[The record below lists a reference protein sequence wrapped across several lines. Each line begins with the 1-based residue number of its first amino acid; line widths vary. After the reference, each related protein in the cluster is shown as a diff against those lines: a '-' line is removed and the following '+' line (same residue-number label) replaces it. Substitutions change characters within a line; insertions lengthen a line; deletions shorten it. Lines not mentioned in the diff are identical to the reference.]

1 MIEASGPDGKSGPVL
16 KKRRLGAALVFEEKG
31 IFMKKKI
38 TTWEAACIIT
48 GYGIGG
54 GVLAM
59 PYLAEKN
66 GIIMSMIILAAAFA
80 ASILLHMMIADVVLK
95 CGAGT
100 QVVGVFSRF
109 MFKGKLKKLLTVV
122 FFALMAVILVA
133 NLAAYVAGA
142 AEVIEGL
149 IGISPFVCKLLFYI
163 IAAAVVLFGL
173 KAVAVSEKLMVAIIF
188 GMIAVLGILSLLKHP
203 GSLSVE
209 TGTARDALAY
219 YGMAMLAFA
228 AFFSVP
234 QAVEGL
240 QGDEKEVKKA
250 VILGLGNNFIIMIVV
265 ICCALIGSETV
276 TEVGMVGWSEGIG
289 SAAEIIGGLFTLVA
303 MLTTYWSIS
312 LALSDILREQFP
324 KMSSKICWLIATL
337 PSLIITLLN
346 VGDFL
351 DFLQI
356 AGGAIAIVI
365 ALLFVPCYRIANKEI
380 PRTMLGKCSGT
391 AFQIFVIIAY
401 ILMGIGNI
409 I

>member
-1 MIEASGPDGKSGPVL
+1 
-16 KKRRLGAALVFEEKG
+16 
-31 IFMKKKI
+31 MKKKI

-66 GIIMSMIILAAAFA
+66 GLLMSLIILAIAFL

-95 CGAGT
+95 CEPGT
-100 QVVGVFSRF
+100 QVVGVFSKF
-109 MFKGKLKKLLTVV
+109 MFRGKLKTPLTIV
-122 FFALMAVILVA
+122 FFGLMAVILVA

-142 AEVIEGL
+142 ADVL
-149 IGISPFVCKLLFYI
+149 AGILNINTFVCKIFFYVV
-163 IAAAVVLFGL
+163 AASVVLFGL
-173 KAVAVSEKLMVAIIF
+173 KAVAVSEKIMVTIIF
-188 GMIAVLGILSLLKHP
+188 GMIAVLGIASLIKHPNTLSLHF
-203 GSLSVE
+203 GNVH
-209 TGTARDALAY
+209 DAIVY

-240 QGDEKEVKKA
+240 AGNEKEVKKA
-250 VILGLGNNFIIMIVV
+250 IVLGLGNNFIIMIVV
-265 ICCALIGSETV
+265 IVCALIGSKEV

-289 SAAEIIGGLFTLVA
+289 KWAELVGGIFTLVA

-312 LALSDILREQFP
+312 LALSDILKEQFP
-324 KMSSKICWLIATL
+324 KLSSKICWLVATL
-337 PSLIITLLN
+337 PSIIITLFN
-346 VGDFL
+346 IADFL

-365 ALLFVPCYRIANKEI
+365 ALLFVPCYRIANKEVPKTI
-380 PRTMLGKCSGT
+380 LGNFST
-391 AFQIFVIIAY
+391 TPWQIFVLVAY
-401 ILMGIGNI
+401 VFMGIGNVI
-409 I
+409 

>member
-1 MIEASGPDGKSGPVL
+1 ME
-16 KKRRLGAALVFEEKG
+16 
-31 IFMKKKI
+31 KKI

-66 GIIMSMIILAAAFA
+66 GIIASMIILAVAFA

-95 CGAGT
+95 CEPGT

-109 MFKGKLKKLLTVV
+109 MFRGKWKMPLTIL

-142 AEVIEGL
+142 ADVIEGL
-149 IGISPFVCKLLFYI
+149 VDISPLVCKVLFYI
-163 IAAAVVLFGL
+163 LAAAVVLFGL
-173 KAVAVSEKLMVAIIF
+173 KAVAISEKLMVAVIF
-188 GMIAVLGILSLLKHP
+188 AMIAVLGILSIVKHP
-203 GSLSVE
+203 GTLSVKS
-209 TGTARDALAY
+209 GSVRDTLAY
-219 YGMAMLAFA
+219 YGMAMLAFS

-240 QGDEKEVKKA
+240 AGDEKEVKKA
-250 VILGLGNNFIIMIVV
+250 VILGLGNNFVIIIVV
-265 ICCALIGSETV
+265 IFCALIGSKTV
-276 TEVGMVGWSEGIG
+276 TEVGMLGWSEGIG
-289 SAAEIIGGLFTLVA
+289 SAAQIIGGLFTLVA

-312 LALSDILREQFP
+312 LALSDILKEQFP
-324 KMSSKICWLIATL
+324 KMSSKICWLIATM
-337 PSLIITLLN
+337 PSLIVTLFN

-365 ALLFVPCYRIANKEI
+365 ALLFVPCYRIANKEV
-380 PRTMLGKCSGT
+380 PRTILGKCSGT
-391 AFQIFVIIAY
+391 LFQIFVILAY
-401 ILMGIGNI
+401 IFMGIGNI

>member
-1 MIEASGPDGKSGPVL
+1 M
-16 KKRRLGAALVFEEKG
+16 KKR
-31 IFMKKKI
+31 I

-66 GIIMSMIILAAAFA
+66 GIVVAMVILAVAFI

-95 CGAGT
+95 CGQGT

-109 MFKGKLKKLLTVV
+109 MFRGKLKTALTLV

-142 AEVIEGL
+142 ADVLAGL
-149 IGISPFVCKLLFYI
+149 LPISTLVCKLLFYI
-163 IAAAVVLFGL
+163 VAAAVVLFGL
-173 KAVAVSEKLMVAIIF
+173 KAVAVSEKLMVEIIF
-188 GMIAVLGILSLLKHP
+188 AMIAVLGIISLIKHP
-203 GSLSVE
+203 GSIPVSA
-209 TGTARDALAY
+209 GSGRDALAY

-240 QGDEKEVKKA
+240 GGDEREVKKA
-250 VILGLGNNFIIMIVV
+250 IILGLGNNFIIMTVV
-265 ICCALIGSETV
+265 ICCALIGSKTV
-276 TEVGMVGWSEGIG
+276 TEVGMIGWSEGIG
-289 SAAEIIGGLFTLVA
+289 AGAQIVGGAFTLVA
-303 MLTTYWSIS
+303 MITTYWSIS
-312 LALSDILREQFP
+312 LALSDILKEQFP
-324 KMSSKICWLIATL
+324 KMSSKVCWLIATL
-337 PSLIITLLN
+337 PSLIITLFNL
-346 VGDFL
+346 GDFL

-365 ALLFVPCYRIANKEI
+365 ALLFVPCYRIANREVPETI
-380 PRTMLGKCSGT
+380 LGKFSGT
-391 AFQIFVIIAY
+391 GFQLFVIIAY
-401 ILMGIGNI
+401 ILMGVGNI

>member
-1 MIEASGPDGKSGPVL
+1 
-16 KKRRLGAALVFEEKG
+16 
-31 IFMKKKI
+31 MKKKI

-66 GIIMSMIILAAAFA
+66 GIVAAMVILAVAFA

-95 CGAGT
+95 CEQGT

-109 MFKGKLKKLLTVV
+109 MFRGKLKTVLTLV

-142 AEVIEGL
+142 ADVLAGL
-149 IGISPFVCKLLFYI
+149 LHVSTLVCKILFYAV
-163 IAAAVVLFGL
+163 AAAVVLFGL
-173 KAVAVSEKLMVAIIF
+173 KAVAVSEKLMVEIIF
-188 GMIAVLGILSLLKHP
+188 AMIAVLGIISLIKHP
-203 GSLSVE
+203 GSIPVGVGS
-209 TGTARDALAY
+209 GHDALAY

-240 QGDEKEVKKA
+240 GGDEKEVKKA
-250 VILGLGNNFIIMIVV
+250 IVLGLGNNFIIMIVV
-265 ICCALIGSETV
+265 ICCALIGSRTV

-289 SAAEIIGGLFTLVA
+289 AGAQIVGGIFTLVA
-303 MLTTYWSIS
+303 MITTYWSIS
-312 LALSDILREQFP
+312 LALSDILKEQFP
-324 KMSSKICWLIATL
+324 KMSSRVCWLIATL
-337 PSLIITLLN
+337 PSLIITLFN

-380 PRTMLGKCSGT
+380 PKTILGKFSGT
-391 AFQIFVIIAY
+391 GFQIFVIAAY

>member
-1 MIEASGPDGKSGPVL
+1 
-16 KKRRLGAALVFEEKG
+16 
-31 IFMKKKI
+31 MKKKI

-66 GIIMSMIILAAAFA
+66 GIIMAMIILAIAFA
-80 ASILLHMMIADVVLK
+80 ASIMLHMMIADVVLK
-95 CGAGT
+95 CEPGT
-100 QVVGVFSRF
+100 QVVGVFSKF
-109 MFKGKLKKLLTVV
+109 MFRGKLKTVLTVI

-142 AEVIEGL
+142 ADVLEGM
-149 IGISPFVCKLLFYI
+149 IGINPFICKMMFYI
-163 IAAAVVLFGL
+163 VAAAVVLFGL
-173 KAVAVSEKLMVAIIF
+173 KAVAVSEKVMVAVIF
-188 GMIAVLGILSLLKHP
+188 AMIAFLGILSIIKHP
-203 GSLSVE
+203 GTIPVRIGS
-209 TGTARDALAY
+209 GRDALAY
-219 YGMAMLAFA
+219 YGMAMLAFS

-240 QGDEKEVKKA
+240 GGDEKEVKKSI
-250 VILGLGNNFIIMIVV
+250 ILGLGNNFIIMIVV
-265 ICCALIGSETV
+265 ICCALIGSKNV

-289 SAAEIIGGLFTLVA
+289 AGAQIIGGVFTLVA

-312 LALSDILREQFP
+312 LALSDILKEQFNN
-324 KMSSKICWLIATL
+324 MSSKLCWLIATL

-380 PRTMLGKCSGT
+380 PKTILGKCSGT

-401 ILMGIGNI
+401 ILMGVGNI